1 MLNLMNARK
10 AIHKTQQEVAD
21 YLGISR
27 QAYSNYEA
35 GKREPDFET
44 LLKLGEYFG
53 CSVDYLLGNKK
64 DPAPKSEVTD
74 DDIKFALFGGATVTD
89 AQYEEVKRFA
99 KYIAEGQ
106 ADKLDVLLPDILQH
120 LLFRVLHFLPSFLSQ
135 FATYIC
141 LYGLPVSGVTTTN
154 AASRIPASSSPNRA
168 QYSAR

>member
-53 CSVDYLLGNKK
+53 CSVDYPCHLYPETSLFCHK
-64 DPAPKSEVTD
+64 DY
-74 DDIKFALFGGATVTD
+74 L
-89 AQYEEVKRFA
+89 
-99 KYIAEGQ
+99 
-106 ADKLDVLLPDILQH
+106 
-120 LLFRVLHFLPSFLSQ
+120 
-135 FATYIC
+135 
-141 LYGLPVSGVTTTN
+141 
-154 AASRIPASSSPNRA
+154 
-168 QYSAR
+168 

>member
-1 MLNLMNARK
+1 MLNLLNARK

-53 CSVDYLLGNKK
+53 CSVDYLLGHKK
-64 DPAPKSEVTD
+64 DPAPEGKVSDE
-74 DDIKFALFGGATVTD
+74 DIKFALFNGAPVTD

-99 KYIAEGQ
+99 KFIAEHNIRPKE
-106 ADKLDVLLPDILQH
+106 D
-120 LLFRVLHFLPSFLSQ
+120 
-135 FATYIC
+135 
-141 LYGLPVSGVTTTN
+141 
-154 AASRIPASSSPNRA
+154 
-168 QYSAR
+168 

>member
-1 MLNLMNARK
+1 MLNLLNARK

-35 GKREPDFET
+35 GKWEPDFET

-64 DPAPKSEVTD
+64 DPAPAGKVSDE
-74 DDIKFALFGGATVTD
+74 DIKFALFDGAPVTD

-99 KYIAEGQ
+99 KFIAEHNIRPK
-106 ADKLDVLLPDILQH
+106 DD
-120 LLFRVLHFLPSFLSQ
+120 
-135 FATYIC
+135 
-141 LYGLPVSGVTTTN
+141 
-154 AASRIPASSSPNRA
+154 
-168 QYSAR
+168 

>member
-1 MLNLMNARK
+1 MLNLLNARK

-53 CSVDYLLGNKK
+53 CSVDYLLGNKR
-64 DPAPKSEVTD
+64 DPAPGGKVSDE
-74 DDIKFALFGGATVTD
+74 DIKFALFDGAPVTD

-99 KYIAEGQ
+99 KFIAERNIHPK
-106 ADKLDVLLPDILQH
+106 DD
-120 LLFRVLHFLPSFLSQ
+120 
-135 FATYIC
+135 
-141 LYGLPVSGVTTTN
+141 
-154 AASRIPASSSPNRA
+154 
-168 QYSAR
+168 

>member
-1 MLNLMNARK
+1 MLNLLNARK

-64 DPAPKSEVTD
+64 DPVPAGKVSDE
-74 DDIKFALFGGATVTD
+74 DIKFALFDGAPVTD

-99 KYIAEGQ
+99 KFIAEHNIRPK
-106 ADKLDVLLPDILQH
+106 DD
-120 LLFRVLHFLPSFLSQ
+120 
-135 FATYIC
+135 
-141 LYGLPVSGVTTTN
+141 
-154 AASRIPASSSPNRA
+154 
-168 QYSAR
+168 

>member
-1 MLNLMNARK
+1 MLNLLNARK

-64 DPAPKSEVTD
+64 DPALAGKVSDE
-74 DDIKFALFGGATVTD
+74 DIKFALFDGAPVTD

-99 KYIAEGQ
+99 KFIAEHNIRPK
-106 ADKLDVLLPDILQH
+106 DD
-120 LLFRVLHFLPSFLSQ
+120 
-135 FATYIC
+135 
-141 LYGLPVSGVTTTN
+141 
-154 AASRIPASSSPNRA
+154 
-168 QYSAR
+168 